1 MAQRW
6 WTAPMEGDNG
16 RTVIVT
22 GRDNMTKIMESRKMP
37 YLIRVSWRYESLP
50 DGMPVERDAE
60 LMGRVHDAFEA
71 TFNKD
76 KAAYLVAVFT
86 GEGRR
91 DWLFYTG
98 NLNIFNKVFNRALAD
113 IDETVPFEIDAQSD
127 PDWDEYR
134 EMYALTY
141 IPEDDSETD

>member
-1 MAQRW
+1 
-6 WTAPMEGDNG
+6 MEGESG

-22 GRDNMTKIMESRKMP
+22 GRDNMTKIIDSGKMP
-37 YLIRVSWRYESLP
+37 YLIRVSWRYEALP

-60 LMGRVHDAFEA
+60 LMGRVQDAFEV
-71 TFNKD
+71 TFRKD

-98 NLNIFNKVFNRALAD
+98 NLNIFNKVFNRALED
-113 IDETVPFEIDAQSD
+113 IEETIPFEIDAQSD
-127 PDWDEYR
+127 PEWAEYR
-134 EMYALTY
+134 EMYDLTY
-141 IPEDDSETD
+141 IPEDESENG